1 MAGTVRLYVT
11 STLANY
17 LHRSPS
23 QRACRG
29 GMYGLVGVYGRPG
42 PLAGL
47 LACFLSHVHLAPS
60 SHFRSSHANAASRC
74 LRTALLRSP
83 YLLPS
88 LSLSLPFPS
97 VSFSC
102 VLPSHRSSISVV
114 GSLCLLC
121 VWVVGFGYTRR
132 RRRRE
137 RESTTTTTRKGGKF
151 LFVGYLAGGCFW
163 CGKNSS
169 GFMSD
174 HDIQIPGAFGASFFF
189 FLLKPS
195 FCVALFL
202 GVRLSPFVFVWHV
215 FLSFGL
221 LCAGGGL
228 LELFV
233 FFFSPC

>member
-23 QRACRG
+23 QRACTG
-29 GMYGLVGVYGRPG
+29 GMCGLVGVYGRPG

-47 LACFLSHVHLAPS
+47 LPCFLSHVHLAPS
-60 SHFRSSHANAASRC
+60 SHFRSSHVNAASRC

-83 YLLPS
+83 YLLPFLS

-102 VLPSHRSSISVV
+102 VLPSHRRSISVV

-121 VWVVGFGYTRR
+121 IWVVGFRYRRR

-137 RESTTTTTRKGGKF
+137 RESQQQQQQQEEEKGG
-151 LFVGYLAGGCFW
+151 
-163 CGKNSS
+163 
-169 GFMSD
+169 
-174 HDIQIPGAFGASFFF
+174 
-189 FLLKPS
+189 S
-195 FCVALFL
+195 FC
-202 GVRLSPFVFVWHV
+202 
-215 FLSFGL
+215 L
-221 LCAGGGL
+221 LDT
-228 LELFV
+228 
-233 FFFSPC
+233 